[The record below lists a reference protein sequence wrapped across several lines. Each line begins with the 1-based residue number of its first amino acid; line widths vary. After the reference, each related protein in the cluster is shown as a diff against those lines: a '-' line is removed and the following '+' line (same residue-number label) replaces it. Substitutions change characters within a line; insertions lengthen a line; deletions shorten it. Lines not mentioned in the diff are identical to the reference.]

1 MRTCLWQWVDW
12 WLATTWMGE
21 RIDCIFLYQL
31 QITPNDPLPK
41 TICESCMNRV
51 EQHHE
56 LMIKMEKHRSFF
68 AAQTARAQLIRS
80 GEARNS
86 SASTNQTETITSR
99 QTRTATPTV
108 TVTSSS
114 DTTPSTDRISPN
126 RNTVDSNTMST
137 STIVIDGNEDGDER
151 TATSGTTDT
160 CERGSNSNNNNN
172 DSNRL
177 GAALA
182 EDIHI

>member
-1 MRTCLWQWVDW
+1 MRIYLWQSVDYL
-12 WLATTWMGE
+12 LAATWMGVWID
-21 RIDCIFLYQL
+21 RIFFHQL

-41 TICESCMNRV
+41 TICETCMNRV

-86 SASTNQTETITSR
+86 SAATNRTETITSR

-114 DTTPSTDRISPN
+114 VTTPSTDRISPN

-137 STIVIDGNEDGDER
+137 STIVIDGNEDEDES
-151 TATSGTTDT
+151 TAASERTDT
-160 CERGSNSNNNNN
+160 CERGSNSNNNN
-172 DSNRL
+172 DSNRHS
-177 GAALA
+177 AALA
-182 EDIHI
+182 EDILI